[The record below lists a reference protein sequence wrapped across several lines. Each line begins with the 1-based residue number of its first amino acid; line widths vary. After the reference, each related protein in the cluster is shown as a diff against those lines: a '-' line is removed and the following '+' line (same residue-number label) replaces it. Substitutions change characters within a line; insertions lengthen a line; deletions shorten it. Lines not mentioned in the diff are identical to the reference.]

1 MPQKV
6 EIIGI
11 TSSFE
16 HIWAPVAESS
26 EAIVHF
32 RMPSELTGLAD
43 ASVIII
49 AAGGAESEARSTVIA
64 VAAACGEV
72 PIAVAGALPD
82 HRLAL
87 ELVHAGAD
95 DYFALPGDMKAVADW
110 LTLQVQHHRRSEA
123 GNVALHQ
130 PRFDYSHIIG
140 HRTGLRAALELT
152 SRITQHGDANVLI
165 TGETGTGKEMIARA
179 IHYNGPRAGR
189 TLVEVN
195 CSALPAT
202 LVEAELFGYEAGAF
216 TDARAAKPGLFE
228 IASGGTLFLDE
239 VGELALDVQAKLL
252 RVLDDKRVRR
262 LGATHSVPV
271 DARIVAATNV
281 NLAAAARDKRFR
293 HDLFY
298 RLDVFGIH
306 LPPLRD
312 RAEDIVPI
320 AEHFA
325 RQLSDR
331 HGVPRLE
338 LGENAKRLLRQH
350 TWPGNVREL
359 RNVMERAVLLGDTAL
374 LLPDD
379 ATTGEQQTGG
389 TLPFPADMDSIQQ
402 AAARAMVERHRGNK
416 SAAASALGISRK
428 RLYSLLHGGGNA
440 PLPASYRTVTPRL
453 PSFVQE
459 TVHSKDRR
467 TAKLP
472 ASGAWLTSGR
482 TESRQSDPVSV
493 GNPIR

>member
-1 MPQKV
+1 MSQKV

-16 HIWAPVAESS
+16 HIWAPVVESTQ
-26 EAIVHF
+26 AIVHF

-95 DYFALPGDMKAVADW
+95 EYFALPGDMKAVADW
-110 LTLQVQHHRRSEA
+110 LTLQVQHHRRPEA
-123 GNVALHQ
+123 GDVALHH

-152 SRITQHGDANVLI
+152 SRITQYGDASVLI
-165 TGETGTGKEMIARA
+165 TGETGTGKELIAHA
-179 IHYNGPRAGR
+179 IHYNGPRAGH

-195 CSALPAT
+195 CSALPAN

-252 RVLDDKRVRR
+252 RVLDEKRVRR

-293 HDLFY
+293 QDLYY

-312 RAEDIVPI
+312 RAEDIIPI

-331 HGVPRLE
+331 HGVPRLA

-350 TWPGNVREL
+350 PWPGNVREL
-359 RNVMERAVLLGDTAL
+359 RNVMERAVLLGDATL

-379 ATTGEQQTGG
+379 TTAGEPLAIG
-389 TLPFPADMDSIQQ
+389 TLPFPADMESIQQ
-402 AAARAMVERHRGNK
+402 AAARAMVGRHRGNK
-416 SAAASALGISRK
+416 SAAATALGISRK
-428 RLYSLLHGGGNA
+428 RLYSLLHGA
-440 PLPASYRTVTPRL
+440 VESPLLASRRAGTPHL

-459 TVHSKDRR
+459 TVHSGERQTVKHAVSGTWFSRDDRLISDS
-467 TAKLP
+467 LP
-472 ASGAWLTSGR
+472 RPWTR
-482 TESRQSDPVSV
+482 
-493 GNPIR
+493 